1 VPKQNAT
8 KTCGGL
14 EIKLHAFLTAEIDLD
29 ELSVSSCG
37 RFALVVRAVFICYI
51 GGCVEGG
58 GPGCGEEKNPC
69 FCRKYTTGRSS
80 PYWLSYPDPCRLLLT
95 LNLLKECRELPGSYK
110 VSDYMAVRIAIR
122 YGKLFWYWEYSVSN
136 MKKKLTVKFA
146 KQVIWPIVRG
156 CTPNEELM
164 DITSETLVFYHS
176 TARLHNPEDLDLR

>member
-58 GPGCGEEKNPC
+58 AWLWR
-69 FCRKYTTGRSS
+69 RKES
-80 PYWLSYPDPCRLLLT
+80 LLLPEIYHWSVQPVLT
-95 LNLLKECRELPGSYK
+95 ELSRPLQ
-110 VSDYMAVRIAIR
+110 IAADSQ
-122 YGKLFWYWEYSVSN
+122 F
-136 MKKKLTVKFA
+136 VKRMSRA
-146 KQVIWPIVRG
+146 AGQ
-156 CTPNEELM
+156 L
-164 DITSETLVFYHS
+164 
-176 TARLHNPEDLDLR
+176 